1 MNYLLKKDGILLSLQ
16 TIIIRKVLLAV
27 QAIVVKL
34 LIIRN
39 VLELPKIYEYAVF
52 TMFMLPPPFVIS
64 IYMKQEDRANLNYVV
79 NTLSLSTVV
88 SVLAV
93 ILVSVLY

>member
-1 MNYLLKKDGILLSLQ
+1 MTIDINDIVMLNFCKHSVPIL
-16 TIIIRKVLLAV
+16 
-27 QAIVVKL
+27 
-34 LIIRN
+34 
-39 VLELPKIYEYAVF
+39 EIYEYAVF

-64 IYMKQEDRANLNYVV
+64 IYMKQEDRANLSYVV